1 MDKNHLENM
10 LMYFPTDKDWTTQ
23 LCWTKLDFD
32 TKFPAKYEVA
42 TLPLPTSNERQ
53 LPMQ

>member
-1 MDKNHLENM
+1 MDENHLENM